1 MEINSSANVS
11 LHTIQKNSMKLT
23 ELASQ
28 VTEESKAPSHYTVNI
43 SDETEMLFNQGGGHP
58 TRPVKK

>member
-23 ELASQ
+23 ETASQ
-28 VTEESKAPSHYTVNI
+28 NIEKPQTSSRDTVNI
-43 SDETEMLFNQGGGHP
+43 SDEAQTLFNQGGGHP

>member
-23 ELASQ
+23 ELASED
-28 VTEESKAPSHYTVNI
+28 TEKPQAPSHY
-43 SDETEMLFNQGGGHP
+43 SDEAQALFNEGGGHP
-58 TRPVKK
+58 TRPVKKW

>member
-28 VTEESKAPSHYTVNI
+28 VTEESKTSSHYTVNI
-43 SDETEMLFNQGGGHP
+43 SDEAETLFNQGGGHP

>member
-28 VTEESKAPSHYTVNI
+28 NTEKPQAQSHYTVNI
-43 SDETEMLFNQGGGHP
+43 SDEAQALFNEGGGHP

>member
-23 ELASQ
+23 ETASQ
-28 VTEESKAPSHYTVNI
+28 NIEKPLTSSRDTVNI
-43 SDETEMLFNQGGGHP
+43 SDEAQALFNEGGGHP

>member
-28 VTEESKAPSHYTVNI
+28 NTEKPQAPSHYTVSI
-43 SDETEMLFNQGGGHP
+43 SDEAQALFNEGGGHP

>member
-23 ELASQ
+23 ETASQ
-28 VTEESKAPSHYTVNI
+28 NIEKPHTSSRDTVNI
-43 SDETEMLFNQGGGHP
+43 SDEAQTLFNQGGGHP